1 MSDIVYARETG
12 LSVED
17 YVDVVGHS
25 ALGPSRP
32 LADAERV
39 AAMIAGSGLVVTARL
54 DGRCVGVARCL
65 ADFAWVAYCADLA
78 VHEGFQGRGIGKG
91 LLAKVKEELGDG
103 VGIALISVPGAVSF
117 YEGIGLQRQADAFWS
132 PRTRGV

>member
-1 MSDIVYARETG
+1 MSAIVYARETN
-12 LSVED
+12 LSVDD

-32 LADAERV
+32 LNDRARI
-39 AAMIAGSGLVVTARL
+39 AAMIEGADLVVTARF

-78 VHEGFQGRGIGKG
+78 VHEDYQGRGIGKG
-91 LLAKVKEELGDG
+91 LLARVRRELGDG

-117 YEGIGLQRQADAFWS
+117 YEGIGMQRQADAFWS
-132 PRTRGV
+132 PRTRGA